1 MKPPRAGAAL
11 ALLGLAAIAGCS
23 TNLEAAPQDRL
34 RKPAASADSNQLC
47 VTRGAAKIGARVT
60 QPTMRAVVPGSRG
73 DAAALEFVFR
83 GDTET
88 SAALA
93 TSGARRQLGLKL
105 RAANGCNLVYVMWRL
120 DPAPQLEV
128 SVKLNPGDKD
138 HGDCGA
144 NGYRKLK
151 PTKPFELPA
160 LEVDAR
166 YTLRAAISGDDL
178 TAWINNQVVWRGTL
192 PKEARSLTG
201 PAGIRSDNV
210 AFDLVALTAAP
221 GDRARPPGCSAD
233 DGD

>member
-1 MKPPRAGAAL
+1 M
-11 ALLGLAAIAGCS
+11 
-23 TNLEAAPQDRL
+23 
-34 RKPAASADSNQLC
+34 
-47 VTRGAAKIGARVT
+47 TRGTAKVGSRVT
-60 QPTMRAVVPGSRG
+60 EPTMRAVVPGSRG

-88 SAALA
+88 SAELA

-128 SVKLNPGDKD
+128 SVKLNPGDQD

-144 NGYRKLK
+144 NGYRKVK
-151 PTKPFELPA
+151 PTKPFELPE
-160 LEVDAR
+160 LAR
-166 YTLRAAISGDDL
+166 GSRHTLRAAISGDDL
-178 TAWINNQVVWRGTL
+178 TAWIDNQVVWRGTL
-192 PKEARSLTG
+192 PKAARSLSG

-210 AFDLVALTAAP
+210 AFDLVALTATP
-221 GDRARPPGCSAD
+221 GDNTPTSGCSTV